1 MIEYS
6 VHLVLIFMTGL
17 LLGDLV
23 YAAEQEEPAAAIV
36 NGENIP
42 ISHLNRELQKVMMSN
57 PALGTEENTEE
68 NTVVLQKMQQE
79 ILSYLIDR
87 ELIVQEGRKLG
98 LDVQAAEV
106 NGELEGIKEN
116 FPSQDAFVQALDQQG
131 LTEKRLYG
139 LIKRELTVRKVRTE
153 EVNPTAKPITDADVA
168 EFYEA
173 NKEKLVE
180 PEKVSASHILIKVDA
195 DASDQER
202 VVAKSKIQDVLKEAR
217 SGSDFAELAKKY
229 SQCPSAS
236 QGGELGYFES
246 GKMVE
251 PFGKTAFSL
260 QPGEISDIV
269 ETQFGYHIILL
280 KDKEPRK
287 QLKLEDVSKRIRQFL
302 YDQEMDIALEKWLE
316 PIREKA
322 SIKILFQ
329 KEER

>member
-1 MIEYS
+1 MIKYI
-6 VHLVLIFMTGL
+6 VYLVLTCMTGL
-17 LLGDLV
+17 LLGSLV
-23 YAAEQEEPAAAIV
+23 YAEEQERPAAAIV
-36 NGENIP
+36 NGENIC
-42 ISHLNRELQKVMMSN
+42 ISDLSRELREVMVSN
-57 PALGTEENTEE
+57 PALGIEENS
-68 NTVVLQKMQQE
+68 VALQKMQQE

-87 ELIVQEGRKLG
+87 ELIVQEGKKLG
-98 LDVQAAEV
+98 LDVQSEKVDAE
-106 NGELEGIKEN
+106 LKGIKEK
-116 FPSQDAFVQALDQQG
+116 FPSQYAFEQALAQQG
-131 LTEKRLYG
+131 LTEKRLYV
-139 LIKRELTVRKVRTE
+139 LIKHELTVREVRA
-153 EVNPTAKPITDADVA
+153 VKIKPTAKPVTDADVA

-173 NKEKLVE
+173 NKERFAE

-202 VVAKSKIQDVLKEAR
+202 VSAKSKIQDILKEAR
-217 SGSDFAELAKKY
+217 DGSDFAELAKKH

-236 QGGELGYFES
+236 QGGELGYFER

-280 KDKEPRK
+280 KDKKPGK
-287 QLKLEDVSKRIRQFL
+287 QLKLEDVSDQIRQFL

-316 PIREKA
+316 PIRKKA

>member
-1 MIEYS
+1 MIKYT
-6 VHLVLIFMTGL
+6 VYVVLIFMTGL
-17 LLGDLV
+17 LLGSLV
-23 YAAEQEEPAAAIV
+23 HAAEQEEPAVAIV

-42 ISHLNRELQKVMMSN
+42 ISDLNRELRKAMVSN
-57 PALGTEENTEE
+57 PALGAEENRAF
-68 NTVVLQKMQQE
+68 LQKMQQE

-87 ELIVQEGRKLG
+87 ELMLQEGMKLG
-98 LDVQAAEV
+98 LDVQKTEVDAE
-106 NGELEGIKEN
+106 LKGIKDN
-116 FPSQDAFVQALDQQG
+116 FPSQEAFEQALDQQE
-131 LTEKRLYG
+131 LTEKKLYG
-139 LIKRELTVRKVRTE
+139 LIKRELTVRKVRT
-153 EVNPTAKPITDADVA
+153 VKIVPTAKPVTDADVA

-180 PEKVSASHILIKVDA
+180 TEKVSASHILIKVDA

-202 VVAKSKIQDVLKEAR
+202 VVAKSKIQDILKEAR
-217 SGSDFAELAKKY
+217 SGSDFAELAKKH

-236 QGGELGYFES
+236 QGGELGYFER

-251 PFGKTAFSL
+251 PFGETAFSL

-280 KDKEPRK
+280 KDKEPGK
-287 QLKLEDVSKRIRQFL
+287 QLKLEDVSSQIRQLL

-316 PIREKA
+316 PIRKKA

>member
-1 MIEYS
+1 MIKYT
-6 VHLVLIFMTGL
+6 VYVVLIFMTGL
-17 LLGDLV
+17 LLGSLV
-23 YAAEQEEPAAAIV
+23 HAAEQEEPAVAIV

-42 ISHLNRELQKVMMSN
+42 ISDLNRELRKAMASN
-57 PALGTEENTEE
+57 PALGSEENRAF
-68 NTVVLQKMQQE
+68 LQKMQQE

-87 ELIVQEGRKLG
+87 ELMLQEGMKLG
-98 LDVQAAEV
+98 LDVQKTEVDAE
-106 NGELEGIKEN
+106 LKGIKDN
-116 FPSQDAFVQALDQQG
+116 FPSQEAFEQALDQQE
-131 LTEKRLYG
+131 LTEKKLYG
-139 LIKRELTVRKVRTE
+139 LIKRELTVRKVRT
-153 EVNPTAKPITDADVA
+153 VKIVPTAKPVTDADVA

-180 PEKVSASHILIKVDA
+180 TEKVSASHILIKVDA

-202 VVAKSKIQDVLKEAR
+202 VVAKNKIQNILKEAR
-217 SGSDFAELAKKY
+217 SGSDFAELAKKH

-236 QGGELGYFES
+236 QGGELGYFER

-251 PFGKTAFSL
+251 PFGETAFSL

-280 KDKEPRK
+280 KDKKPGK
-287 QLKLEDVSKRIRQFL
+287 QLKLEDVSSQIRQFL

-316 PIREKA
+316 PIRKKA